1 VIKLREVVAVHHMP
15 VRPPLLARVT
25 AALTRSGRLG
35 RQALWHRSGR
45 LALGVMVS
53 TVVTSLVLAVPV
65 LAGSGVVLGQAGQPV
80 SSTAFA
86 GPTSAATFSSSA
98 TGKAPAT
105 PSSRRSPARH
115 TTTSGPTATAS
126 APATTDTPA
135 PAPAPAPAPFAPV
148 APAEPPVEA
157 AAAAEAPAAAPT
169 APAPAAPVVPVVPV
183 ASVAPVAPAVPA
195 PATGGAEDQ
204 ILALVN
210 AERAA
215 AGCGAVSADPGLAA
229 VARAHSEDMRDRDFF
244 DHVNPEGLSPF
255 DRAERAGMS
264 ARAEN
269 IAYGQ
274 PGPAD
279 VMAAWMDS
287 SGHRANILNCD
298 LTRLG
303 VGIADGNGGPWWTE
317 LFA

>member
-25 AALTRSGRLG
+25 GALTRSGRLG
-35 RQALWHRSGR
+35 RQALRHRSGR

-80 SSTAFA
+80 SSTALA
-86 GPTSAATFSSSA
+86 APTSAANFSSSA

-105 PSSRRSPARH
+105 PSRRSPARH

-126 APATTDTPA
+126 APATLDTPA
-135 PAPAPAPAPFAPV
+135 PAPAPIPVPATF

-157 AAAAEAPAAAPT
+157 AAAPEAPAAAPT

-215 AGCGAVSADPGLAA
+215 AGCGAVSADPGLTA

-279 VMAAWMDS
+279 VMATWMDS

>member
-25 AALTRSGRLG
+25 GALTRSGRLG

-98 TGKAPAT
+98 AGRAPAT

-135 PAPAPAPAPFAPV
+135 PAPATFAPV

-157 AAAAEAPAAAPT
+157 AAAPEAPAAAPT
-169 APAPAAPVVPVVPV
+169 APALAAPVVPV
-183 ASVAPVAPAVPA
+183 ASVAPVAPVAPAVPA
-195 PATGGAEDQ
+195 PANGGAEDQ

-215 AGCGAVSADPGLAA
+215 AGCGAVSADPGLTA
-229 VARAHSEDMRDRDFF
+229 VARAHSEDMRDRDYF

-274 PGPAD
+274 PDPAD
-279 VMAAWMDS
+279 VMADWMAS

-303 VGIADGNGGPWWTE
+303 VGIAAGGGGPWWTE

>member
-1 VIKLREVVAVHHMP
+1 VHHMP
-15 VRPPLLARVT
+15 VGPPLPARIT
-25 AALTRSGRLG
+25 GALTRWGRVACRALGDRSARLG
-35 RQALWHRSGR
+35 
-45 LALGVMVS
+45 LGVMVS
-53 TVVTSLVLAVPV
+53 TVVTSLVLAAPV
-65 LAGSGVVLGQAGQPV
+65 LAGSRVMPGQAGQPV
-80 SSTAFA
+80 SSAVFA
-86 GPTSAATFSSSA
+86 GLTSAATFSSA
-98 TGKAPAT
+98 TGKTAAT
-105 PSSRRSPARH
+105 PSSRRSPVRH
-115 TTTSGPTATAS
+115 TTTSGSTATAS

-135 PAPAPAPAPFAPV
+135 PTPAPAPATSAPA
-148 APAEPPVEA
+148 APAEPPVEPPAEPAVEA
-157 AAAAEAPAAAPT
+157 AAPETPAAAPT
-169 APAPAAPVVPVVPV
+169 APAPAAPVVPAVPV
-183 ASVAPVAPAVPA
+183 AAVVPVAPAVPA
-195 PATGGAEDQ
+195 PAAAGAEDQ

-229 VARAHSEDMRDRDFF
+229 LARAHSEDMRDRDYF

-274 PGPAD
+274 PDPAD

-303 VGIADGNGGPWWTE
+303 VGIATGSGGPWWTE

>member
-1 VIKLREVVAVHHMP
+1 VV
-15 VRPPLLARVT
+15 
-25 AALTRSGRLG
+25 
-35 RQALWHRSGR
+35 
-45 LALGVMVS
+45 
-53 TVVTSLVLAVPV
+53 
-65 LAGSGVVLGQAGQPV
+65 
-80 SSTAFA
+80 
-86 GPTSAATFSSSA
+86 
-98 TGKAPAT
+98 
-105 PSSRRSPARH
+105 
-115 TTTSGPTATAS
+115 
-126 APATTDTPA
+126 
-135 PAPAPAPAPFAPV
+135 
-148 APAEPPVEA
+148 
-157 AAAAEAPAAAPT
+157 
-169 APAPAAPVVPVVPV
+169 
-183 ASVAPVAPAVPA
+183 PVAPAVPA
-195 PATGGAEDQ
+195 PAAAGAEDQ

-229 VARAHSEDMRDRDFF
+229 LARAHSEDMRDRDYF

-274 PGPAD
+274 PDPAD

-303 VGIADGNGGPWWTE
+303 VGIAAGSGGPWWTE

>member
-1 VIKLREVVAVHHMP
+1 VHHMP
-15 VRPPLLARVT
+15 VGPPLLARIT
-25 AALTRSGRLG
+25 GALTRWGRVACRALG
-35 RQALWHRSGR
+35 HRSAR

-65 LAGSGVVLGQAGQPV
+65 LAGSAVAPGQAGQPV
-80 SSTAFA
+80 SSAAFA
-86 GPTSAATFSSSA
+86 GLTSAATFSSA
-98 TGKAPAT
+98 TGKTAAT
-105 PSSRRSPARH
+105 PSSRRSPVRN
-115 TTTSGPTATAS
+115 TTNSGPTAMAS

-135 PAPAPAPAPFAPV
+135 TTPAPAPATSAPV

-157 AAAAEAPAAAPT
+157 AVEAAAAPETPAAAPT
-169 APAPAAPVVPVVPV
+169 TPAPAAPVVPVVPV
-183 ASVAPVAPAVPA
+183 AAVVPVVPAVPA
-195 PATGGAEDQ
+195 PAAAGAEDQ
-204 ILALVN
+204 VLALVN

-229 VARAHSEDMRDRDFF
+229 LARAHSEDMRDRDYF

>member
-1 VIKLREVVAVHHMP
+1 
-15 VRPPLLARVT
+15 
-25 AALTRSGRLG
+25 
-35 RQALWHRSGR
+35 
-45 LALGVMVS
+45 MVS

-80 SSTAFA
+80 SSTALA
-86 GPTSAATFSSSA
+86 APTSAANFSSSA

-105 PSSRRSPARH
+105 PSRRSPARH

-126 APATTDTPA
+126 APATIDTPA
-135 PAPAPAPAPFAPV
+135 PAPAPIPVPATF

-157 AAAAEAPAAAPT
+157 AAAPEAPAAAPT

-215 AGCGAVSADPGLAA
+215 AGCGAVSADPGLTA

>member
-1 VIKLREVVAVHHMP
+1 
-15 VRPPLLARVT
+15 
-25 AALTRSGRLG
+25 
-35 RQALWHRSGR
+35 
-45 LALGVMVS
+45 
-53 TVVTSLVLAVPV
+53 VPV

-80 SSTAFA
+80 SSTALA
-86 GPTSAATFSSSA
+86 APTSAANFSSSA

-105 PSSRRSPARH
+105 PSRRSPARH

-126 APATTDTPA
+126 APATIDTPA
-135 PAPAPAPAPFAPV
+135 PAPAPIPVPATF

-157 AAAAEAPAAAPT
+157 AAAPEAPAAAPT
-169 APAPAAPVVPVVPV
+169 APAPAAPVVPV

-215 AGCGAVSADPGLAA
+215 AGCGAVSADPGLTA